1 MNVICLITFTGIIL
15 LIKQTVV
22 WPSAG
27 AGLTVFKVSAINS
40 CGKQNTAC
48 FFVKTCK
55 TCT

>member
-1 MNVICLITFTGIIL
+1 MNIIYLISFTGIIL
-15 LIKQTVV
+15 LIEQTLV

-27 AGLTVFKVSAINS
+27 AGLTIFKVSAKNS